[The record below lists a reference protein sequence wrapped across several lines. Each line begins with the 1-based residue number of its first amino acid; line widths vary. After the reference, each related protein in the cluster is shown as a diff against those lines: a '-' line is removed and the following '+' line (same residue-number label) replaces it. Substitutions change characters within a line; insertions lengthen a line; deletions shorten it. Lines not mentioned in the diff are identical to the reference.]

1 MSEITVISQSPQE
14 CLDCEISGGCS
25 WCTAYNYQE
34 TGNVNKRVTYI
45 CDMHYATVL
54 ASLYYLN
61 SILKKINSNKRF
73 KFNGDMEKAL
83 KIIS

>member
-1 MSEITVISQSPQE
+1 
-14 CLDCEISGGCS
+14 
-25 WCTAYNYQE
+25 
-34 TGNVNKRVTYI
+34 
-45 CDMHYATVL
+45 MHYAIVL